1 MCKTNENHVHRC
13 CCAADET
20 EAENGCD
27 EVDIDTHVLAAFKL
41 KAEMETVLDKSE
53 CDDEQKLI
61 AVAQLAAEVISV
73 RPDSREC
80 AFQLMELIIDL
91 IRIEEEDDDEEYE
104 SD

>member
-27 EVDIDTHVLAAFKL
+27 EGDMDTQLLAAFEL
-41 KAEMETVLDKSE
+41 KADMEAVLDNSE

-91 IRIEEEDDDEEYE
+91 IRIDEDDDEEYE